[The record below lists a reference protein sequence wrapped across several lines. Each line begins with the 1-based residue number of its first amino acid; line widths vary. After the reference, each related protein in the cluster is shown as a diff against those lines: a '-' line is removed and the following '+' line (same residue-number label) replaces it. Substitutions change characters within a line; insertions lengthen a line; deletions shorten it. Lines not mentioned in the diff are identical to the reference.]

1 MDQLSASF
9 SSMWVTV
16 RLTSLGCLQF
26 WAGLLPVVA
35 AAQTLIWSYSCMFLL
50 SCLYLP
56 VLVCFLLQELSLS
69 FIYSIDTKSARWSCG
84 FNLQLVP
91 LVGMFWFYSLD
102 TCPWISLVVFIST
115 FACESSTGVYS
126 WGSPGGLGCAPGRTK
141 CGGGAVAWI
150 AGALAVPGTKGSHW
164 LGQQEIW
171 SP

>member
-1 MDQLSASF
+1 MPIKLITTTEVGEGREIKKRKKIQKNLQNTSKHKNNECF
-9 SSMWVTV
+9 SQITAVTV

-69 FIYSIDTKSARWSCG
+69 FIYSIDKKSARWSCR

-102 TCPWISLVVFIST
+102 TCPWISLVVL
-115 FACESSTGVYS
+115 
-126 WGSPGGLGCAPGRTK
+126 SPP
-141 CGGGAVAWI
+141 
-150 AGALAVPGTKGSHW
+150 SHVCR
-164 LGQQEIW
+164 
-171 SP
+171 P

>member
-50 SCLYLP
+50 SSISASASVFSFAGTLIILYIFHRYKVCQVIMRIQSSACTTGGN
-56 VLVCFLLQELSLS
+56 VLVLFLRHLPLD
-69 FIYSIDTKSARWSCG
+69 FTCG
-84 FNLQLVP
+84 
-91 LVGMFWFYSLD
+91 
-102 TCPWISLVVFIST
+102 FIST
-115 FACESSTGVYS
+115 FACDSSTGVYS
-126 WGSPGGLGCAPGRTK
+126 WGSPGGLGCAPGRTE

-164 LGQQEIW
+164 VGQQKIW
-171 SP
+171 CP